1 MLRSIGRR
9 RMLRTLI
16 MAVPLAAA
24 WLLLSHWIA
33 QRWAVQ
39 PNLARFTVAFILFV
53 PSVLFPS
60 WLRAVLPDRATTQHA
75 SWLDRQRV
83 ERRTRTGR
91 MFAVIS
97 LGVLLLLQCAAVLEP
112 ETASPAF
119 SDGDVVVWLLLTIS
133 LSLRWRPADLG
144 DDGAQR
150 RTLVAANRALLVTL
164 LACVAAILL
173 DAYRGHGTLRPALE
187 AALLIGC
194 LTLQLSL
201 IIGERQDALASER
214 PDRTVI
220 SPAAPRRES

>member
-1 MLRSIGRR
+1 MRRSLGRR
-9 RMLRTLI
+9 RMLRSLI
-16 MAVPLAAA
+16 IAVPLVAA

-60 WLRAVLPDRATTQHA
+60 WLRAVPPDRAETQHA

-83 ERRTRTGR
+83 ERRTRIGR
-91 MFAVIS
+91 ISAVIG
-97 LGVLLLLQCAAVLEP
+97 LGILLLLQCAAVLEP
-112 ETASPAF
+112 ETASPVF
-119 SDGDVVVWLLLTIS
+119 SDDGVVMWLLLTIS
-133 LSLRWRPADLG
+133 LSLRWRPGDLG
-144 DDGAQR
+144 DEGAQR
-150 RTLVAANRALLVTL
+150 RTLVAANRAFLVTL

-201 IIGERQDALASER
+201 IIGERQEALASE
-214 PDRTVI
+214 
-220 SPAAPRRES
+220 